1 MARQGIPDE
10 LTPRE
15 REEFEQQKEL
25 IEMQGTYTLKRTE
38 YDVEIQKLQARW
50 TNLLRLPFAIILLP
64 VKFVMAFA
72 IPVSVIT
79 KKELPSEFW
88 EFLRG

>member
-1 MARQGIPDE
+1 MTRTSYDE

-25 IEMQGTYTLKRTE
+25 VEMQGGYTLKRTE
-38 YDVEIQKLQARW
+38 YEIELQKIQAKW

-64 VKFVMAFA
+64 VKLVMAFA
-72 IPVSVIT
+72 LPISVIT
-79 KKELPSEFW
+79 KKDLPEAYW
-88 EFLRG
+88 EFLKG

>member
-1 MARQGIPDE
+1 MTRQGIPDE

-25 IEMQGTYTLKRTE
+25 IELQGGFTLKRTE
-38 YDVEIQKLQARW
+38 YEIELSKIEARW

-64 VKFVMAFA
+64 VKFILAFA
-72 IPVSVIT
+72 IPISVMT
-79 KKELPSEFW
+79 KKDLPEQYW